1 MVIRMIARSSARM
14 ILACLMV
21 AASTACSFGGGEA
34 GTSRTA
40 TEAGDAWITH
50 RDTAGRFSI
59 SYPSSW
65 ERAETTLTPNRTEP
79 TELVSV
85 GTDLL
90 VPTPADMNCAQAS
103 ARALEALGD
112 TGALISLA
120 EVSDADLSSYLP
132 RPEEFHLS
140 DGAPGEAVGCV
151 PDPRFTERVIFF
163 RVNERVF
170 FYAVFLGTNASATT
184 RREAAAVLNSL
195 KVF

>member
-14 ILACLMV
+14 ILACLV
-21 AASTACSFGGGEA
+21 LAATTACSLGGEA
-34 GTSRTA
+34 GTNRTA
-40 TEAGDAWITH
+40 TEAGDAWITY
-50 RDTAGRFSI
+50 RDTAGGFTI

-103 ARALEALGD
+103 TRALKALGD

-120 EVSDADLSSYLP
+120 VVSDADLSSYPP
-132 RPEEFHLS
+132 RPEEFRLS
-140 DGAPGEAVGCV
+140 DGAPGEAVACV

-184 RREAAAVLNSL
+184 RREAASVLNSL
-195 KVF
+195 RVF